1 MTMTT
6 LPPPAR
12 RGKRGILSDEFR
24 HKLGDVS
31 KSTFHRLSQEDPRF
45 PESGWIRNQRIWDE
59 DMADDYVA
67 LLVRDTDRQ
76 EAAVPNGAPPRHT
89 VAADPEGER
98 KLAPRRDRP
107 TTKRRR
113 KEAAAIGVD

>member
-1 MTMTT
+1 
-6 LPPPAR
+6 L
-12 RGKRGILSDEFR
+12 
-24 HKLGDVS
+24 
-31 KSTFHRLSQEDPRF
+31 
-45 PESGWIRNQRIWDE
+45 
-59 DMADDYVA
+59 
-67 LLVRDTDRQ
+67 
-76 EAAVPNGAPPRHT
+76 PNGAPPRHT